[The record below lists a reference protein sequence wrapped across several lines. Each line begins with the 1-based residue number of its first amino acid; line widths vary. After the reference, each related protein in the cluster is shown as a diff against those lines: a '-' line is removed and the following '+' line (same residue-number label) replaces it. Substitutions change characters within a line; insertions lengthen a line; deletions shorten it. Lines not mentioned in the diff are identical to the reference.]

1 MPIRRRDNIAHTKG
15 GSFVAISVPDQDI
28 KDAAQKAEEKRAKDD
43 NDRKQKEDDLYNQ
56 NQYWKTPEQ
65 FDIEELL
72 AEQDEESKE
81 VKVAVEN
88 PKPSSVLAET
98 SENSG
103 KD

>member
-1 MPIRRRDNIAHTKG
+1 
-15 GSFVAISVPDQDI
+15 
-28 KDAAQKAEEKRAKDD
+28 
-43 NDRKQKEDDLYNQ
+43 
-56 NQYWKTPEQ
+56 
-65 FDIEELL
+65 LL

>member
-56 NQYWKTPEQ
+56 N
-65 FDIEELL
+65 
-72 AEQDEESKE
+72 
-81 VKVAVEN
+81 
-88 PKPSSVLAET
+88 
-98 SENSG
+98 
-103 KD
+103 